1 VVDFLWKQAN
11 DKLCSRAFCSGER
24 LHRSEVPMKWSRF
37 APLVLAVAIAAPFGI
52 SADVK
57 TIDTSNKLPAVKNE
71 LPPELQGHPPVTKQT
86 RLELIRT
93 MQAEFGFAKK
103 LIPKGEKGLQ
113 LTSNGQISPDDQSVA
128 MQVATYGPAAKP
140 GDKLQI
146 TDVVIK
152 NSEIVFDINGGS
164 KKKGHWYDHVQVG
177 GGGGMVP
184 VHQEK
189 GINNPGCTLA
199 LVFPKYVPEMTAT
212 DVKKLLSPLID
223 FTVKS
228 PTQAYIDT
236 LPPKL
241 KQSIEN
247 HQALVGMNKEM
258 VIDTLGR
265 PPKRIRESDGT
276 VDYEEWIYGTPPADV
291 QFVRFVNEEV
301 IRVEHIQ
308 VGGEKVVRTA
318 REVKVNAV
326 TGAATMVDGNAAE
339 TASAE
344 APAEQAQTAEAKKP
358 AKPPTLRRPGEEVE
372 LQKGAPVG
380 KDSGELGS
388 KPIPTSTGGPE
399 PEWGTKPASSTTN
412 STASPQSNS
421 PEAPLPG
428 EGQLPPV
435 TPR

>member
-1 VVDFLWKQAN
+1 
-11 DKLCSRAFCSGER
+11 
-24 LHRSEVPMKWSRF
+24 MMWSRSF
-37 APLVLAVAIAAPFGI
+37 SLVLAVSMVSPLAFA
-52 SADVK
+52 ADVK
-57 TIDTSNKLPAVKNE
+57 TIDTSNKRPEAKNE

-93 MQAEFGFAKK
+93 MQAEFGFAKR
-103 LIPKGEKGLQ
+103 LFPKGEKGLQ
-113 LTSNGQISPDDQSVA
+113 LTSAGEISPDDQAVA
-128 MQVATYGPAAKP
+128 MQVATHGPAAKP

-146 TDVVIK
+146 TDVIIK

-189 GINNPGCTLA
+189 GIANPGCTLA

-258 VIDTLGR
+258 VIDALGR
-265 PPKRIRESDGT
+265 PPKRIRESDGE
-276 VDYEEWIYGTPPADV
+276 VDYEEWIYGVPPADV

-301 IRVEHIQ
+301 VRVEHIQ

-326 TGAATMVDGNAAE
+326 TGAATIVDTNAPQ
-339 TASAE
+339 TASAQSPSE
-344 APAEQAQTAEAKKP
+344 TAPAKTTEAKKP
-358 AKPPTLRRPGEEVE
+358 PPKAPTLRRPGEEAEV
-372 LQKGAPVG
+372 QKGAAIG
-380 KDSGELGS
+380 KDAGELGS
-388 KPIPTSTGGPE
+388 KPIPTSNGPE
-399 PEWGTKPASSTTN
+399 PEWGTKPTSSTT
-412 STASPQSNS
+412 TSPANS
-421 PEAPLPG
+421 PDAPLPG